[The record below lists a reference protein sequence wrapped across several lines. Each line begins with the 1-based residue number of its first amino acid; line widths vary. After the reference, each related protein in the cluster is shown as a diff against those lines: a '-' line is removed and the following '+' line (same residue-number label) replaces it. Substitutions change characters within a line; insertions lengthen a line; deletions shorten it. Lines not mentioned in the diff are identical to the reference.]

1 MSAPA
6 ATVAGFKEDSS
17 TFVRILGS

>member
-17 TFVRILGS
+17 TLVRILGS